1 MDKDIIRSVPIF
13 SSLPDEEVERLAE
26 TLNLK
31 EIPKG
36 SLLLEEGTRGVC
48 YYIIIDGE
56 VEVIKALGT
65 TDERELGVRG
75 PGSFIGEMSLFS
87 EDGLHTASV
96 RARTHL
102 TLLEMSHADLDD
114 LLHRHPSFAYG
125 MMLTISRRLDES
137 ENITIRDL
145 RRKNVELQRAY
156 DDLQAA
162 QEELI
167 EKEAL
172 ERELDV
178 ARDIQRSILPRE
190 FPDCPHLEFGAS
202 ITPMAQVGGD
212 FFDFIPLGGDRFG
225 IAIGDVTDHGVPAA
239 LFMMLTATLLRVI
252 SQQFSSPKEVL
263 IEVNR
268 RLMRMNEAEMFV
280 TLLYGVFDCSDK
292 SFRYARA
299 GHELPIVFCSDGE
312 IMPVD
317 RKPGQ
322 PLGLFNSPSL
332 DEHVLNLPENCLLMM
347 YTDGVPNTLDQ
358 ERQMFGMDR
367 FYEVMKSAPRRNAQ
381 EICDQVISALEKYR
395 GANAPYDDVTLV
407 SVRVI

>member
-1 MDKDIIRSVPIF
+1 MDNDIIRSVPIF
-13 SSLPDEEVERLAE
+13 SSLPDEEVERLAA
-26 TLNLK
+26 TLDLK
-31 EIPKG
+31 EIPQG
-36 SLLLEEGTRGVC
+36 MLLLEEGTRGVC
-48 YYIIIDGE
+48 YYIIVDGE

-65 TDERELGVRG
+65 ADERELGLRG

-96 RARTHL
+96 RAHTDL
-102 TLLEMSHADLDD
+102 SLLEMSHSDLDD
-114 LLHRHPSFAYG
+114 LLHRHPNFAYE

-190 FPDCPHLEFGAS
+190 FPDCSNLEFGAS

-252 SQQFSSPKEVL
+252 SRQFSSPKEVL

-268 RLMRMNEAEMFV
+268 RLMRMNEAGMFV
-280 TLLYGVFDCSDK
+280 TLLYGVFDSNDR

-312 IMPVD
+312 IKQID
-317 RKPGQ
+317 KRPGQ
-322 PLGLFNSPSL
+322 PLGLFNSPAL
-332 DEHVLNLPENCLLMM
+332 DEHVLHLPENCLLVM
-347 YTDGVPNTLDQ
+347 YTDGIPNTLDQ

-367 FYEVMKSAPRRNAQ
+367 FFDVMKSIPRRNAQ
-381 EICDQVISALEKYR
+381 EICDEVISALEKYR
-395 GANAPYDDVTLV
+395 GTETPYDDVTLV
-407 SVRVI
+407 SIRVF

>member
-1 MDKDIIRSVPIF
+1 MDEDIIRSVPIF

-26 TLNLK
+26 TLDLE

-36 SLLLEEGTRGVC
+36 TLLLEEDARGVC
-48 YYIIIDGE
+48 YYIIVEGE

-96 RARTHL
+96 RARTDL
-102 TLLEMSHADLDD
+102 TLLEMSHVNLDD
-114 LLHRHPSFAYG
+114 LLHRQPSFAYE

-145 RRKNVELQRAY
+145 RRKNIELQRAY

-172 ERELDV
+172 ERELEV
-178 ARDIQRSILPRE
+178 ARDIQRSILPKE
-190 FPDCPHLEFGAS
+190 FPDCSNLEFGAS

-252 SQQFSSPKEVL
+252 CQQFSSPQEVL

-268 RLMRMNEAEMFV
+268 RLMSMNEAGMFV
-280 TLLYGVFDCSDK
+280 TLLYGVFDCNDK

-312 IMPVD
+312 IMQID
-317 RKPGQ
+317 KKPGQ

-332 DEHVLNLPENCLLMM
+332 DEHVLHLPENCLLMM

-367 FYEVMKSAPRRNAQ
+367 FFDVMKSIPRRNAQ
-381 EICDQVISALEKYR
+381 EICDEVISALEKYR
-395 GANAPYDDVTLV
+395 GTETPYDDVTLV
-407 SVRVI
+407 SIRVF

>member
-1 MDKDIIRSVPIF
+1 MDEDIIRSVPIF
-13 SSLPDEEVERLAE
+13 SSLPDEEVEHLAE
-26 TLNLK
+26 TLDLK
-31 EIPKG
+31 EIPQG
-36 SLLLEEGTRGVC
+36 TLLLEEDARGVR
-48 YYIIIDGE
+48 YYIIVDGE

-65 TDERELGVRG
+65 ADERILGIRG
-75 PGSFIGEMSLFS
+75 PGSFVGEMSLFS

-96 RARTHL
+96 RARTDL
-102 TLLEMSHADLDD
+102 TLLEMSHSDLDD

-156 DDLQAA
+156 DDLKAA

-190 FPDCPHLEFGAS
+190 FPDCPYLEFGAN

-299 GHELPIVFCSDGE
+299 GHELPVVFCSDGE
-312 IMPVD
+312 IMQVD
-317 RKPGQ
+317 KKPGQ

-332 DEHVLNLPENCLLMM
+332 DEHVLYLPEKCLLMM

-358 ERQMFGMDR
+358 ERQMFGMER
-367 FYEVMKSAPRRNAQ
+367 FLDVMKSVPRRNAQ
-381 EICDQVISALEKYR
+381 EICDHVIGALEEYR
-395 GANAPYDDVTLV
+395 GAETPYDDVTLV
-407 SVRVI
+407 SVRVV

>member
-1 MDKDIIRSVPIF
+1 MDEDIIRSVPIF
-13 SSLPDEEVERLAE
+13 SSLPDEEIERLAE
-26 TLNLK
+26 TLDLE
-31 EIPKG
+31 EIPQG
-36 SLLLEEGTRGVC
+36 TLLLEEDALGVR
-48 YYIIIDGE
+48 YYIIVDGE

-96 RARTHL
+96 RARTDL
-102 TLLEMSHADLDD
+102 SLLEMSHADLDD
-114 LLHRHPSFAYG
+114 LLHRHPSFAYE
-125 MMLTISRRLDES
+125 MILTISRRLDES
-137 ENITIRDL
+137 ENITISDL
-145 RRKNVELQRAY
+145 RRKNIELQRAY

-190 FPDCPHLEFGAS
+190 FPDCPYLDFGAS

-225 IAIGDVTDHGVPAA
+225 IAIGDVTNHGVPAA

-252 SQQFSSPKEVL
+252 SQQFSSPQEVL
-263 IEVNR
+263 FEVNR

-280 TLLYGVFDCSDK
+280 TLLYGVFDCNDK

-299 GHELPIVFCSDGE
+299 GHELPIVFCPDGK
-312 IMPVD
+312 ILQID
-317 RKPGQ
+317 KTPGQ

-332 DEHVLNLPENCLLMM
+332 DEQVLKLPDKCLLMM

-358 ERQMFGMDR
+358 DSQIFGMER
-367 FYEVMKSAPRRNAQ
+367 FHEVMKFIPHRSAQ
-381 EICDQVISALEKYR
+381 ESCEQVISALENYR
-395 GANAPYDDVTLV
+395 GAESPYDDVTLV
-407 SVRVI
+407 SVRLV